1 MSCDLKYLVMIS
13 KRHFSREK
21 TFMMY
26 RIASFFFCCVI
37 IDKSVSLFIEAISSI
52 SLAAQWAASVLQLT
66 SHSMQKVLLCIRT
79 SSDKLAK
86 CLMIRSVG

>member
-1 MSCDLKYLVMIS
+1 MSCDLKCLAVIS

-21 TFMMY
+21 TFMIY
-26 RIASFFFCCVI
+26 RIASFFYCCVI
-37 IDKSVSLFIEAISSI
+37 IDKIVSLFIEAINSI

-79 SSDKLAK
+79 SSDNLAK
-86 CLMIRSVG
+86 CLMIRLAG